1 MATFILG
8 PALVGLLIVASV
20 RGAMLFDRH
29 GRAVAEFFRDKL
41 LRFFVVT
48 TAFAVLFVSGTTTM
62 AGLVVG
68 TEGINGGF
76 TLGLLLRAPIAGVVF
91 GLVIVGGAIVGTAG
105 HPVVR
110 ARTFALIG
118 AVPLPLAVTCIVGAL
133 IAGGATLFELLA
145 FAYAAIVP
153 WVVAAVGAKWITPHI
168 AAIDTFLG
176 LPATPITPA
185 LAAGALNLRQIAAE
199 AKADSPIVAGLIG
212 DGKRTT

>member
-1 MATFILG
+1 MATFIVG
-8 PALVGLLIVASV
+8 PALIGALIVVAV

-29 GRAVAEFFRDKL
+29 GRVVADFFRDKL
-41 LRFFVVT
+41 LRFFTVA
-48 TAFAVLFVSGTTTM
+48 TAFGVLFVSGTTTM

-68 TEGINGGF
+68 TEGIEGF
-76 TLGLLLRAPIAGVVF
+76 SLGLLLRAPIAGVVF

-133 IAGGATLFELLA
+133 LAGGATLFELLA

-153 WVVAAVGAKWITPHI
+153 WVVAALGAKWITPHI

-185 LAAGALNLRQIAAE
+185 LAAGALDLRQIAAE